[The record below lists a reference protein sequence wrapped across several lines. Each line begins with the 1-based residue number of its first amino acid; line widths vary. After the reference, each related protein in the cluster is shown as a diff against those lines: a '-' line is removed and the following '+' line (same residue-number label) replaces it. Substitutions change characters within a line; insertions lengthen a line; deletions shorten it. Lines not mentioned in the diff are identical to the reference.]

1 MGELSYRSTGVETVG
16 RTHPAMRGDGAS
28 FGLGAIG
35 IAALGAAHGGYFPTS
50 WGWAIV
56 AFVAVLVWPLT
67 VGATRRPSRFE
78 GAFVGAL
85 LAFACWFALS
95 AIWGTTS
102 AAIEETARVL
112 VYVMAAAVGLIV
124 VRRGNVHALLAGTLT
139 GTTALA
145 CYALATRLF
154 PDRIGT
160 FDSIAGYRLAT
171 PIGYWNA
178 LGLLCA
184 IAALLAVGLAA
195 SSSSPVRAA
204 LAAAPVPVL
213 LATLYFTFSRG
224 SWIALGIGLGVAIA
238 LDPRRIRLTAT
249 ALAAGAPA
257 ALGVLAASRS
267 TPLTHLQSTVAL
279 AAHDGHRLALLLVAF
294 VVASAALTAALVLSR
309 NLVSIPPRVSRIYPV
324 ALAAA
329 GVIAVVVVLVD
340 VGGPSAAARRAWGSF
355 AAPPPK
361 TQVDL
366 GKRLF
371 SFSGNGRADLFRA
384 AWHDATAHPI
394 IGSGAGSYEAYW
406 LAHRTVQMKVRNAH
420 SLYLETLAETGII
433 GLAILLLALGAPLV
447 AAVRARKRR
456 GVAAATGAYVAYLA
470 GAAVDWDWQITSV
483 TLAAIFVGVALLAA
497 ARPDEEHDREASP
510 LLRYGALGVAVAI
523 GVVGFVFL
531 VGNMFLSRA
540 TSAASDGKWT
550 AAAHDA
556 HRASTW
562 LPWSTQPWKQLGEAQ
577 LASGHVVLAQSS
589 FRKAIAKDDGDWSL
603 WFDLARASTGTAQ
616 HAALAHAT
624 KLDPLSPEIVRFRS
638 DLDSQSGISITASG
652 SNP

>member
-1 MGELSYRSTGVETVG
+1 VGELSYPPAAVVPVARP
-16 RTHPAMRGDGAS
+16 HPALRAEIAGVGV
-28 FGLGAIG
+28 GAISILG
-35 IAALGAAHGGYFPTS
+35 LGAAHGGYFPS
-50 WGWAIV
+50 AWGWAIV
-56 AFVAVLVWPLT
+56 AFVAVLAWPLT
-67 VGATRRPSRFE
+67 VGVARRPTQLE
-78 GAFVGAL
+78 AVYLGGL

-95 AIWGTTS
+95 GVWGTVS
-102 AAIEETARVL
+102 AALDETVRVL
-112 VYVMAAAVGLIV
+112 VYVTGAAVALAV
-124 VRRGNVHALLAGTLT
+124 VRRATVPALLAGVLT

-145 CYALATRLF
+145 FYALASRLF

-160 FDSIAGYRLAT
+160 FDSVAGYRLAT

-195 SSSSPVRAA
+195 SASSPVRAA
-204 LAAAPVPVL
+204 FAAAPVPVL

-224 SWIALGIGLGVAIA
+224 SWIALGVGLVVAIA

-249 ALAAGAPA
+249 ALAVGVPA

-267 TPLTHLQSTVAL
+267 ASLTHLQSTVAL

-294 VVASAALTAALVLSR
+294 VVASAALSAALVLAR
-309 NLVSIPPRVSRIYPV
+309 NLVSIPPRVSRIYPF

-329 GVIAVVVVLVD
+329 GLIAVVVVLID
-340 VGGPSAAARRAWGSF
+340 VGGPSAAATRTWNSF
-355 AAPPPK
+355 ASPPK
-361 TQVDL
+361 PQVDL

-371 SFSGNGRADLFRA
+371 SFSGSGRADLYRA
-384 AWHDATAHPI
+384 AWHDAAAHPI

-406 LAHRTVQMKVRNAH
+406 LAHRTVSMKVRNAH

-497 ARPDEEHDREASP
+497 ARPDEEHEREASP
-510 LLRYGALGVAVAI
+510 RLRYSVLSAAVVVGI
-523 GVVGFVFL
+523 VGFVFL

-540 TSAASDGKWT
+540 TSAASAGKWT

-577 LASGHVVLAQSS
+577 LASGHVALAQSS
-589 FRKAIAKDDGDWSL
+589 FKKAIAKDAGDWSL
-603 WFDLARASTGTAQ
+603 WFDLARATTGTAQ

-624 KLDPLSPEIVRFRS
+624 KLDPLSTEIVAFRS

>member
-1 MGELSYRSTGVETVG
+1 MRPWLAFREGVST
-16 RTHPAMRGDGAS
+16 
-28 FGLGAIG
+28 FAIG
-35 IAALGAAHGGYFPTS
+35 AVAIVALGAAHGGYFPTA
-50 WGWAIV
+50 WGWAVV
-56 AFVAVLVWPLT
+56 ALVAVLAWSLT
-67 VGATRRPSRFE
+67 LGEPRAPTSPERVYLGSLF
-78 GAFVGAL
+78 
-85 LAFACWFALS
+85 AFACWLALS
-95 AIWGTTS
+95 GIWGTS
-102 AAIEETARVL
+102 AAAIDEGVRVL
-112 VYVMAAAVGLIV
+112 VYVAGAALALTT
-124 VRRGNVHALLAGTLT
+124 VRRKTGSVLLAGVLA
-139 GTTALA
+139 GATALA

-224 SWIALGIGLGVAIA
+224 SWIALGVGLVVAIA

-249 ALAAGAPA
+249 ALAVGVPA

-267 TPLTHLQSTVAL
+267 APLTHLQSTVAL

-294 VVASAALTAALVLSR
+294 VVASAALSAALVLAR

-340 VGGPSAAARRAWGSF
+340 VGGPSAAARRAWDSF

-497 ARPDEEHDREASP
+497 ARPDEEHEREASP
-510 LLRYGALGVAVAI
+510 LLRYSVLSAAVAI

-603 WFDLARASTGTAQ
+603 WFDLARASTGTGQ
-616 HAALAHAT
+616 RAALAHAT
-624 KLDPLSPEIVRFRS
+624 KLDPLSPEIVAFRS